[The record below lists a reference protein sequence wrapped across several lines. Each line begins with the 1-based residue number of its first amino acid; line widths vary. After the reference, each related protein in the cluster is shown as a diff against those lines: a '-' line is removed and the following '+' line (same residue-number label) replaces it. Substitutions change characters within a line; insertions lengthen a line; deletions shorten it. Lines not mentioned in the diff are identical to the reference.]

1 MWFVSNAVHV
11 CLIPLPLPF
20 LNPFLRY
27 FTRTHM
33 STIESVECGFVSEV
47 FPFQPYSKF
56 MAEDGQDVS

>member
-1 MWFVSNAVHV
+1 MLFM
-11 CLIPLPLPF
+11 LIPLPLPF

-47 FPFQPYSKF
+47 FPFNLIPSSWLK
-56 MAEDGQDVS
+56 MVRM